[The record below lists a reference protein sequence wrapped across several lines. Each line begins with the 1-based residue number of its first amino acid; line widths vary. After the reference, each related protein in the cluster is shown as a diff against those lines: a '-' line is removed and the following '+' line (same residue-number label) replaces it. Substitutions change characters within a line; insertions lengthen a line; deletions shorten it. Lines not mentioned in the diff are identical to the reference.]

1 MATTVK
7 MYSGY
12 YVLNV
17 VTKSVFYCVNS
28 KKHRPSSLKASL
40 SLIECS
46 ICICFINNGFGGQIL
61 CNKLNFKYNSLVAI
75 LKSNLNAI

>member
-12 YVLNV
+12 NVLNV
-17 VTKSVFYCVNS
+17 VTKSKFNCVNS
-28 KKHRPSSLKASL
+28 KKRRPSSLKEYL
-40 SLIECS
+40 SHKCS
-46 ICICFINNGFGGQIL
+46 ICICFINNTFGGQIL